1 MTATSLEFES
11 LPPSALFP
19 ELFLDDVFT
28 LETPRLF
35 LRWPKASDIPAL
47 VLQAGDARVSSM
59 HAVLPHPYRRED
71 GEAFVAM
78 ARGANTQGRDLHLA
92 IAKRGAPDRLI
103 GCVGLRTRP
112 DGDVSLGYWLGVEH
126 WGQGYATEAAQAM
139 LDAAFLYS
147 AVPDVIA
154 EVRVTN
160 DASRKVLA
168 RCGFQYEGSGMV
180 QRPAFNDVVPADCY
194 RLTRS
199 LWASLKG
206 WRAPLPR
213 GREGNGRESAGA

>member
-1 MTATSLEFES
+1 MTAEKLEPES
-11 LPPSALFP
+11 YSPAPLFP
-19 ELFLDDVFT
+19 DLFLDDVFT

-47 VLQAGDARVSSM
+47 VLQAGDARVSRD
-59 HAVLPHPYRRED
+59 HAVLPHPYKRED
-71 GEAFVAM
+71 GETFVAF
-78 ARGANTQGRDLHLA
+78 AREVNTDGRDLHLA
-92 IAKRGAPDRLI
+92 IALRGAPEKLI

-112 DGDVSLGYWLGVEH
+112 NGEVSIGYWLGVEH
-126 WGQGYATEAAQAM
+126 WGQGYATEAAQAI
-139 LDAAFLYS
+139 LDAVFLYTGLES
-147 AVPDVIA
+147 VIA

-180 QRPAFNDVVPADCY
+180 ERPAFKDIVAADCY
-194 RLTRS
+194 RITRS

-206 WRAPLPR
+206 WRAPLPH
-213 GREGNGRESAGA
+213 GRLMVVE

>member
-1 MTATSLEFES
+1 MTAEKLEPES
-11 LPPSALFP
+11 YSPAPLFP
-19 ELFLDDVFT
+19 DPFLDDVFT

-35 LRWPKASDIPAL
+35 LRWPKVSDVSAL
-47 VLQAGDARVSSM
+47 VLLAGDARVSRD

-71 GEAFVAM
+71 GEKFVAF
-78 ARGANTQGRDLHLA
+78 ARGVNTDGRDLHLA
-92 IAKRGAPDRLI
+92 IAKRGMPEKLI

-112 DGDVSLGYWLGVEH
+112 NGEVSIGYWLGVEH
-126 WGQGYATEAAQAM
+126 WGQGYATEAAQAI
-139 LDAAFLYS
+139 LDAVFLYTDLPS
-147 AVPDVIA
+147 VIA

-160 DASRKVLA
+160 EASRRVLA

-180 QRPAFNDVVPADCY
+180 ERPAFKDVVAADCY

-206 WRAPLPR
+206 WRAPLPH
-213 GREGNGRESAGA
+213 GRSAGPILVG